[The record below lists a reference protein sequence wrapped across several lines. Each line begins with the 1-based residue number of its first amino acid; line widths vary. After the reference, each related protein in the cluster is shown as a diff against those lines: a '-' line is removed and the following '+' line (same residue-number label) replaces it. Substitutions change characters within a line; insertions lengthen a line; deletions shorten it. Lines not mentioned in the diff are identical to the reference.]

1 MLLLLPRTAHS
12 SSSVSF
18 RGLCTHLSP
27 HSSYV
32 NLPRISQLFQWC
44 CILWPTGFPGFVYL
58 CTYTLRQ
65 VSLCYLL
72 SFLRS
77 LSFPSL
83 RKLCFLTMSTPS
95 SLVSNIHSLK
105 FSLLS
110 WPDCWQRCSCPTL
123 SGGLRFSSKSSV
135 LKVNPMVIKGKSLL
149 LTPDVQVCYW
159 VRFICFHLSFCLL
172 PAELRRHHQGP
183 HAPRAI

>member
-1 MLLLLPRTAHS
+1 MWTFPAYFSYSNGAAFCDLLVFQALFMYLHPEAGIPLLLVVIPEVSPSHHS
-12 SSSVSF
+12 E
-18 RGLCTHLSP
+18 
-27 HSSYV
+27 
-32 NLPRISQLFQWC
+32 N
-44 CILWPTGFPGFVYL
+44 
-58 CTYTLRQ
+58 
-65 VSLCYLL
+65 
-72 SFLRS
+72 
-77 LSFPSL
+77 
-83 RKLCFLTMSTPS
+83 CFLTMSTPS

-123 SGGLRFSSKSSV
+123 SGGLCFSLKSSV

-149 LTPDVQVCYW
+149 LTADVQVCYR

-183 HAPRAI
+183 LAPRAI

>member
-1 MLLLLPRTAHS
+1 MWTFPAYFSYSNGAAFCDLLVFQALFMYLHPEAGIPLLLVVIPEVSPSHHS
-12 SSSVSF
+12 E
-18 RGLCTHLSP
+18 
-27 HSSYV
+27 
-32 NLPRISQLFQWC
+32 N
-44 CILWPTGFPGFVYL
+44 
-58 CTYTLRQ
+58 
-65 VSLCYLL
+65 
-72 SFLRS
+72 
-77 LSFPSL
+77 
-83 RKLCFLTMSTPS
+83 CFLTMSTPS

-149 LTPDVQVCYW
+149 LTADVQVCYR